1 MPRPRL
7 LTGDLGEGEAQVAP
21 PGSPIHRERCA
32 LQTPGAGIPGE
43 DEPPAVRGG
52 GGTRAV
58 LGAGS
63 AAEGQTGGGP
73 AAPAGGGNRPAGEA
87 DPGPEG
93 RGVQGAAGCLLR
105 APQLKRGR
113 PHCPK
118 VPSSHPPLP
127 EPGLNPPHGPM
138 GLTLKNVFCNH
149 RGSPLLSLSGN
160 VLASPGESRP
170 SLQPCGLQDGGPGVL
185 GSESGDAAS
194 AAPLGPEHLT
204 KDKSITHPSPG
215 YVTWIGGTLWGCG
228 ERP

>member
-1 MPRPRL
+1 
-7 LTGDLGEGEAQVAP
+7 
-21 PGSPIHRERCA
+21 
-32 LQTPGAGIPGE
+32 
-43 DEPPAVRGG
+43 
-52 GGTRAV
+52 
-58 LGAGS
+58 
-63 AAEGQTGGGP
+63 
-73 AAPAGGGNRPAGEA
+73 
-87 DPGPEG
+87 
-93 RGVQGAAGCLLR
+93 
-105 APQLKRGR
+105 
-113 PHCPK
+113 
-118 VPSSHPPLP
+118 
-127 EPGLNPPHGPM
+127 M